1 MDIYDGA
8 DWTEMDIDGL
18 RADMESSSSIKEAAE
33 FLCRSRST
41 DDVARKCEELGL
53 KPKLR
58 KRRMRS
64 RGTGCPAT
72 MASTP
77 MALPRPKQTISLN
90 VPAAIKGS
98 TCATSVR
105 SRSTSMAPMTRSSRV
120 TGRRCVG
127 HDCRICFRDY
137 PKKPMRR
144 DRIILKGSTPAPR
157 LVSDAVSALV
167 DGSRHRLGRD
177 WIWRACTSP
186 KQGR

>member
-41 DDVARKCEELGL
+41 DDVARRCEELGL

-98 TCATSVR
+98 TCATSVQVQEHVHG
-105 SRSTSMAPMTRSSRV
+105 AY
-120 TGRRCVG
+120 
-127 HDCRICFRDY
+127 DE
-137 PKKPMRR
+137 
-144 DRIILKGSTPAPR
+144 IIESDGPPLRWPR
-157 LVSDAVSALV
+157 LPDLFSGLPQKTHATGPNNFEREHA
-167 DGSRHRLGRD
+167 
-177 WIWRACTSP
+177 RA
-186 KQGR
+186 